1 MNPSKP
7 NDPVPGNQ
15 PNWSKLPIGQFSGID
30 YSENGAADGLDA
42 YFVWAD
48 VNGFAHLRTYKQQPG
63 DTSHIPQSLPV
74 LIELAKGVSP
84 LQVATPERT
93 GYLQVPKAYLELSEQ
108 YIGGLIPA
116 IVGKAFFQE
125 LRRSSA
131 SALSTLVKRVEM
143 DLPQDLPL
151 VSRTQEQVKPTTQT
165 RAKAVAQSSVI
176 PTHNLSSGE
185 PLQGMYAS
193 AVGKKVIAFIDD
205 GCAFAHHHFL
215 SGDPSQP
222 HSLRTRVVRLW
233 DMNEASAAALPG
245 PPTGQSEGREYT
257 DADLSA
263 LIQARV
269 VNGFVDEEGVYADFA
284 TGNSK
289 RVNRLM
295 RKYAHGAGVM
305 QLASGPYFVE
315 DRMCTR
321 ENGPSENPNWASTAD
336 AASEAQ
342 IIFVQLPMRTVQD
355 TTLRGTMQQDVINA
369 FEYILHVCP
378 ADAQIV
384 VNLSW
389 GTLAG
394 SHTGTNL
401 LEQEID
407 RLITLHHPRLQVV
420 VPVGNGYQS
429 RTHANFLLKPH
440 GRSEDSATLYWR
452 TQPDDGTESYLEIWL
467 EEGAE
472 VTIDIYTPASV
483 KLSTVQEGDV
493 KFLNY
498 VDRFSQPN
506 AILGVCY
513 NRALQGPQ
521 GVGPGIVLA
530 LAPTTDMAGV
540 RATTPHGVW
549 KIEIKNVKSE
559 ETVVDAY
566 IERDDDAA
574 GTRRGS
580 RQSYLDHPEYDR
592 AAIEDGSKVTDYAN
606 PVSSKCIVR
615 REGVY
620 NSIATG
626 KKIVAVGGVRQCDLQ
641 IAEYSPRDIYTGRR
655 KRPGTPEHAKQA
667 IEYTLTEESKTL
679 AGIRVHGSLSGGTV
693 RLAGT
698 SNAAPQIVRDL
709 YNALTP

>member
-1 MNPSKP
+1 MTPSNPDKP
-7 NDPVPGNQ
+7 APGEQRGWNT
-15 PNWSKLPIGQFSGID
+15 SPIGQFSGID

-48 VNGFAHLRTYKQQPG
+48 VNGFAHLRTYKQKPG

-84 LQVATPERT
+84 LQVATQDRLR
-93 GYLQVPKAYLELSEQ
+93 YLQVPDAYLELSEQ
-108 YIGGLIPA
+108 YVGGLIPA
-116 IVGKAFFQE
+116 IVGKQFFQE
-125 LRRSSA
+125 LRRPVRSLSA
-131 SALSTLVKRVEM
+131 LVKRVEM

-151 VSRTQEQVKPTTQT
+151 VSRTPEQVKPTTQA
-165 RAKAVAQSSVI
+165 RAIAAPSSVI
-176 PTHNLSSGE
+176 PTHNRDTGE
-185 PLQGMYAS
+185 PLPAIAPS
-193 AVGKKVIAFIDD
+193 ALGKKVIAFIDD

-215 SGDPSQP
+215 MGSPSTP
-222 HSLRTRVVRLW
+222 STLRTRVVRLW
-233 DMNEASAAALPG
+233 DMNEASTPALPG
-245 PPTGQSEGREYT
+245 PPNGQSEGREYT
-257 DADLSA
+257 DADLNA
-263 LIQARV
+263 IIQARV
-269 VNGFVDEEGVYADFA
+269 VNGCVDEEGVYADFA
-284 TGNSK
+284 MGNAK
-289 RVNRLM
+289 RVNRLL
-295 RKYAHGAGVM
+295 RKYTHGSGVM
-305 QLASGPYFVE
+305 QLACGPYFME

-321 ENGPSENPNWASTAD
+321 ENAASENPTWLKGGD
-336 AASEAQ
+336 PASEAQ

-369 FEYILHVCP
+369 FEYILHTCP
-378 ADAQIV
+378 SDTQII

-407 RLITLHHPRLQVV
+407 RLITLHKPRLQVV

-429 RTHANFLLKPH
+429 RTHANFELKPL
-440 GRSEDSATLYWR
+440 GQAKDNQTLYWR
-452 TQPDDGTESYLEIWL
+452 TEPDDGTESYMEIWL
-467 EEGAE
+467 EESAQVE
-472 VTIDIYTPASV
+472 IDIFTPTGI
-483 KLSTVQEGDV
+483 KLDTVREGDV

-498 VDRFSQPN
+498 LDRFNQPN

-513 NRALQGPQ
+513 NRALQGPL
-521 GVGPGIVLA
+521 GVGPGIVIA
-530 LAPTTDMAGV
+530 LAPTTDLAGV
-540 RATTPHGVW
+540 RATAPHGIWEIV
-549 KIEIKNVKSE
+549 IKNVKNKK
-559 ETVVDAY
+559 TVVDAY

-580 RQSYLDHPEYDR
+580 RQSYFDHPEYDR

-606 PVSSKCIVR
+606 PNSLKCIVR

-626 KKIVAVGGVRQCDLQ
+626 KKIVAVGGVRQCDMQ
-641 IAEYSPRDIYTGRR
+641 VAEYSPRDAYTGRP
-655 KRPGTPEHAKQA
+655 KRPGTPEHASQTIQYA
-667 IEYTLTEESKTL
+667 LTEESKTL
-679 AGIRVHGSLSGGTV
+679 AGIRVHGPLSGGSV

-709 YNALTP
+709 FNAIVP